1 MPRVEDVVHR
11 HSLIPPSSAGSGNL
25 AKRGFLKELSREVEC
40 ALLSCMKNVV
50 FTAAFAAALAGCDSS
65 NTASIPDA
73 SEPSKPSPSIV
84 TSTEPEPSRRPVHDT
99 GGPAQSEPAA
109 KAIQP
114 VQHEPIMKPT
124 NVADAK
130 ILKTEADWRAELTP
144 EEYRIIRQKGTERAF
159 TGKYDHHFKDG
170 TYICKA
176 CGTALFL
183 SETKYNS
190 GCGWP
195 AFFKSIDGTV
205 DETRD
210 ASLGMVRIEITCKK
224 CNGHLGHIFDDGPNP
239 TGLRY
244 CVNSASMDFVPAEKK
259 PGAAK

>member
-1 MPRVEDVVHR
+1 
-11 HSLIPPSSAGSGNL
+11 
-25 AKRGFLKELSREVEC
+25 
-40 ALLSCMKNVV
+40 MKNAV
-50 FTAAFAAALAGCDSS
+50 FTVAMAAAMAGCGGG
-65 NTASIPDA
+65 
-73 SEPSKPSPSIV
+73 EQSPAPAA
-84 TSTEPEPSRRPVHDT
+84 PEPGPPAPPAKAESVPQPVDRANIN
-99 GGPAQSEPAA
+99 PQPEPAA
-109 KAIQP
+109 KAVQP
-114 VQHEPIMKPT
+114 IQHEPIMKPT
-124 NVADAK
+124 NVAAAK
-130 ILKTEADWRAELTP
+130 TVKTEAEWRATLTP
-144 EEYRIIRQKGTERAF
+144 DEYRILRQKGTERAF
-159 TGKYDHHFKDG
+159 TGKFDHHFKDG
-170 TYICKA
+170 TYVCKA
-176 CGTALFL
+176 CGTPLFL

-244 CVNSASMDFVPAEKK
+244 CVNSASMDFIPAGKK

>member
-1 MPRVEDVVHR
+1 V
-11 HSLIPPSSAGSGNL
+11 
-25 AKRGFLKELSREVEC
+25 LSRAAEY
-40 ALLSCMKNVV
+40 ALFSRMKNVV
-50 FTAAFAAALAGCDSS
+50 FTTAFAAALAGCGGGDS
-65 NTASIPDA
+65 ASAPA
-73 SEPSKPSPSIV
+73 APEPAKPSPSIV
-84 TSTEPEPSRRPVHDT
+84 TTTEPKQSQRPVQDT
-99 GGPAQSEPAA
+99 GSPAQPKPAA
-109 KAIQP
+109 KTVQP

-124 NVADAK
+124 NVAAAK
-130 ILKTEADWRAELTP
+130 TVKTEAEWRATLTP
-144 EEYRIIRQKGTERAF
+144 DEYRILRQKGTERAF
-159 TGKYDHHFKDG
+159 TGKFDHHFKDG
-170 TYICKA
+170 TYVCKA
-176 CGTALFL
+176 CGTPLFL

-195 AFFKSIDGTV
+195 AFYESIDNTV

-259 PGAAK
+259 PGVAK

>member
-1 MPRVEDVVHR
+1 M
-11 HSLIPPSSAGSGNL
+11 
-25 AKRGFLKELSREVEC
+25 LSRAAEY
-40 ALLSCMKNVV
+40 ALFSRMKNVV
-50 FTAAFAAALAGCDSS
+50 FTTAFAAALAGCGGGDS
-65 NTASIPDA
+65 ASAPA
-73 SEPSKPSPSIV
+73 APEPAKPSPSIV
-84 TSTEPEPSRRPVHDT
+84 TTTEPKQSQRPVQDT
-99 GGPAQSEPAA
+99 GSPAQPKPAA
-109 KAIQP
+109 KTVQP

-124 NVADAK
+124 NVAAAK
-130 ILKTEADWRAELTP
+130 TVKTEAEWRATLTP
-144 EEYRIIRQKGTERAF
+144 DEYRILRQKGTERAF
-159 TGKYDHHFKDG
+159 TGKFDHHFKDG
-170 TYICKA
+170 TYVCKA
-176 CGTALFL
+176 CGTPLFL

-195 AFFKSIDGTV
+195 AFYESIDNTV

-259 PGAAK
+259 PGTAK

>member
-1 MPRVEDVVHR
+1 MAAAMAGCGGEQSTAPAAPEPG
-11 HSLIPPSSAGSGNL
+11 PPS
-25 AKRGFLKELSREVEC
+25 
-40 ALLSCMKNVV
+40 
-50 FTAAFAAALAGCDSS
+50 TAAPANAEPGPNRQLVG
-65 NTASIPDA
+65 NINPQPKPTA
-73 SEPSKPSPSIV
+73 KPV
-84 TSTEPEPSRRPVHDT
+84 
-99 GGPAQSEPAA
+99 
-109 KAIQP
+109 QP
-114 VQHEPIMKPT
+114 IQHEPIMKPT
-124 NVADAK
+124 KVVAAR
-130 ILKTEADWRAELTP
+130 IVKTEAEWRDTLTP
-144 EEYRIIRQKGTERAF
+144 EEYRILRQKGTERAF

>member
-1 MPRVEDVVHR
+1 VPQ
-11 HSLIPPSSAGSGNL
+11 
-25 AKRGFLKELSREVEC
+25 
-40 ALLSCMKNVV
+40 
-50 FTAAFAAALAGCDSS
+50 
-65 NTASIPDA
+65 
-73 SEPSKPSPSIV
+73 
-84 TSTEPEPSRRPVHDT
+84 PVDHANINPQP
-99 GGPAQSEPAA
+99 GPAA
-109 KAIQP
+109 KAVQPIQP
-114 VQHEPIMKPT
+114 IQHEPIMKPT
-124 NVADAK
+124 KVAAAK
-130 ILKTEADWRAELTP
+130 IVKTDAEWRDTLTP
-144 EEYRIIRQKGTERAF
+144 EEYRILRQKGTERAF